1 MTLQSFIAQQSIED
15 ISSRFVKSL
24 AKQSISFSGKQSSG
38 CSSITTTVW
47 RNMFPSYY
55 PTFLIKFLMKGNQTT
70 VISGPQGVGKTTL
83 MASLIELVDPK
94 FTIRTQKENIG
105 FLHKLY
111 PNRNIVPFEDTTC
124 RYHSEEGQISVFDEL
139 KLKEPTFVN
148 QHFETLFSIFTH
160 YGKDLSQ
167 VVASL
172 RNSFLQKG
180 LCSDEKDAEQLVV
193 NLIDFNIHV
202 VRDKDGS
209 RYIER
214 ITECVPVSLP
224 NGEQLYEARNI
235 VELKEGQ
242 YVTVHPIS
250 QQRQEMIECN
260 LSEED
265 KVAFRAF
272 NTLHWVDET

>member
-1 MTLQSFIAQQSIED
+1 MTLQSFIAQQSMED
-15 ISSRFVKSL
+15 ISSRFVECL
-24 AKQSISFSGKQSSG
+24 AKQSISFTGKQSLG

-47 RNMFPSYY
+47 KNMFPSYY
-55 PTFLIKFLMKGNQTT
+55 PTLLIEFLMKGNQTT
-70 VISGPQGVGKTTL
+70 VVSGPQGVGKTTL
-83 MASLIELVDPK
+83 MTALIELVDPK
-94 FTIRTQKENIG
+94 FTIRTQKEDIG
-105 FLHKLY
+105 LLHKLY
-111 PNRNIVPFEDTTC
+111 PTRNVVPFEDTTC
-124 RYHSEEGQISVFDEL
+124 RYHPEEGQISVFDEL

-148 QHFETLFSIFTH
+148 QYFETLFSIFTH
-160 YGKDLSQ
+160 YGKELSDI
-167 VVASL
+167 VTSL
-172 RNSFLQKG
+172 GNLFLQKG
-180 LCSDEKDAEQLVV
+180 LCSNVKEAEQLVV

-214 ITECVPVSLP
+214 ITECVPLSLS

-242 YVTVHPIS
+242 YVIVHPIS

-265 KVAFRAF
+265 KVVFRAF
-272 NTLHWVDET
+272 NKLHWVDET